1 MKKLSFLLA
10 VLMGS
15 MAAFSQVQLDK
26 PLQLTGTGTD
36 GKIEG
41 IKSVSASQDAV
52 SAEVIQKN
60 TLTYVQATGSANT
73 YAAAYL
79 PAITAYTAGQML
91 SFKAGVANTGASTLN
106 VNGLG
111 AKEIKKN
118 GSADLAANDIKSGQ
132 VVTVIYDGTQFQMI
146 SQIGNASGGGNSG
159 GGDPTLIY
167 TTNGF

>member
-1 MKKLSFLLA
+1 MFRRPVPQTPTLLHTCR
-10 VLMGS
+10 
-15 MAAFSQVQLDK
+15 
-26 PLQLTGTGTD
+26 PLRH
-36 GKIEG
+36 I
-41 IKSVSASQDAV
+41 
-52 SAEVIQKN
+52 
-60 TLTYVQATGSANT
+60 
-73 YAAAYL
+73 L
-79 PAITAYTAGQML
+79 PGQML
-91 SFKAGVANTGASTLN
+91 SFKAGAANTGASTLN

-111 AKEIKKN
+111 AKDIKKN